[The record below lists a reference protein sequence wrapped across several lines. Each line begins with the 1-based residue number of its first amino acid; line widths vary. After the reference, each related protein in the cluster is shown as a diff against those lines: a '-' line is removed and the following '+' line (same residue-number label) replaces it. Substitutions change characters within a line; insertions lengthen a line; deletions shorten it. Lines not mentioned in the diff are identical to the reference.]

1 MQRRQ
6 TSLPCAWFIVDR
18 PADKALLGTVARL
31 PRGTGV
37 LIVDGNASPALRRLA
52 RTRGLV
58 LLVERSRVAARV
70 HNGFEL
76 RQALLRRT
84 PLVLLSPLYRTRS
97 HPEWRPIP
105 RMRAAACARLAGRRL
120 IALGG
125 MDERRFGRVERLG
138 FVGWAGIGAWVRT

>member
-6 TSLPCAWFIVDR
+6 TSLPRAWFVVDR
-18 PADKALLGTVARL
+18 AADKALLRTVARL

-37 LIVDGNASPALRRLA
+37 LIVEGDWSPALRRIA

-58 LLVERSRVAARV
+58 MLAEGGRVAARI
-70 HNGFEL
+70 HNGIEL

-84 PLVLLSPLYRTRS
+84 RLILLSPLYPTRS

-105 RMRAAACARLAGRRL
+105 RMRAAAFARLGGRQL

-125 MDERRFGRVERLG
+125 MDERRFERVERLG